1 MKVSMYVWGD
11 VFDQNYL
18 CFVSLCALSGAV
30 IHSCVLSLHILSLK
44 SHRAAGKLSG
54 NLNSTFQ
61 FITVICVNVTTYISD
76 PFQSF
81 SCRLPNEVSAV
92 AAVSH

>member
-1 MKVSMYVWGD
+1 MYGEMFLARTALYHCV
-11 VFDQNYL
+11 L
-18 CFVSLCALSGAV
+18 SLSGAV

-44 SHRAAGKLSG
+44 SHCAAGRLSG

-61 FITVICVNVTTYISD
+61 FITVICVTVTTYHSN

-81 SCRLPNEVSAV
+81 SCRLPNEASAV